1 LNTGPLGLDLF
12 TGHDRDKKCRV
23 EVASAELPGP
33 HGDTTSLPSEAA
45 AKLLHG
51 GNGVFSYPQTEETKK
66 LLSAEELAQELGVG
80 RTTAYA
86 LLWSG
91 QIPSM
96 KVGRLRK
103 VRREDVEAFIQAGME
118 RSEHGAT

>member
-1 LNTGPLGLDLF
+1 M
-12 TGHDRDKKCRV
+12 
-23 EVASAELPGP
+23 
-33 HGDTTSLPSEAA
+33 
-45 AKLLHG
+45 
-51 GNGVFSYPQTEETKK
+51 FSNPRTEETKK

-96 KVGRLRK
+96 KIGRLRK
-103 VRREDVEAFIQAGME
+103 VRREDVQAFIDAHTE
-118 RSEHGAT
+118 YSEHGTA

>member
-1 LNTGPLGLDLF
+1 ME
-12 TGHDRDKKCRV
+12 RQRSCY
-23 EVASAELPGP
+23 
-33 HGDTTSLPSEAA
+33 
-45 AKLLHG
+45 G
-51 GNGVFSYPQTEETKK
+51 GTGVFSYPQTEETKK

-103 VRREDVEAFIQAGME
+103 VRREDVEAFIEARME
-118 RSEHGAT
+118 NGEHGAA